1 MVDSASLSAQRL
13 GQSEPSRLPGRMR
26 DDVERFVATIKSGAA
41 IIAASVLVCVGL
53 TLAYLLLIPPTYVAT
68 GRILVEPKSV
78 QIVNSGG
85 ASRAPSEVGLL
96 EVESQ
101 VYVLT
106 SKAVLDRVIEK
117 EGLVADPEF
126 GARPEGLITSLLG
139 ISGEP
144 SDPREKA
151 LRELERVI
159 TVGRNQSSLVMTVS
173 VRASS
178 PERAQRLS
186 DAVMAAYLAEEG
198 HERAKLAGR
207 VAGSVFDRLGEL
219 RERVRD
225 AEDRVER
232 YRRDHGIV
240 TTGGQPVLEQQLN
253 QVTREIST
261 VGARVEQ
268 LNSIMIQ
275 VRGIRTGALDLDAL
289 PEAQRTGTIETLRSR
304 LALARQAAASLGAN
318 LGPRHPARQAAEA
331 EAIEVRSLVDREL
344 EAILQATTAELDRTR
359 SAEAGLKTRLTEL
372 KTELT
377 RINAASVGLRELVR
391 EVEANRT
398 IYEAFLARSREL
410 REEER
415 LQGEPARIIN
425 WAIRPSRPAGPSP
438 ILLLAA
444 SIIFGLG
451 CGTTLA
457 WLRDQIFDGR

>member
-1 MVDSASLSAQRL
+1 MVDSASLSAQRI
-13 GQSEPSRLPGRMR
+13 GRSEPPHMPGRMR
-26 DDVERFVATIKSGAA
+26 HDVERFVDTVRSGAA
-41 IIAASVLVCVGL
+41 IIAASVFVCAGL
-53 TLAYLLLIPPTYVAT
+53 AVAYLLLIPPTFVAT

-78 QIVNSGG
+78 QIVNANS
-85 ASRAPSEVGLL
+85 ASRTQGEIGVL

-101 VYVLT
+101 IYVLT
-106 SKAVLDRVIEK
+106 SKSVLDRVIEK

-126 GARPEGLITSLLG
+126 GARPEGLISSLLG
-139 ISGEP
+139 LSSEP
-144 SDPREKA
+144 DDRRDKA
-151 LRELERVI
+151 MRELERVI

-186 DAVMAAYLAEEG
+186 DALMAAYLAEEG
-198 HERAKLAGR
+198 HERTKLAGR
-207 VAGSVFDRLGEL
+207 VAGSVYDRLGEL

-225 AEDRVER
+225 AEERVER
-232 YRRDHGIV
+232 YRRDYGIV
-240 TTGGQPVLEQQLN
+240 TTGGQPVLEQQVN

-268 LNSIMIQ
+268 LNSIMVQ
-275 VRGIRTGALDLDAL
+275 VRGIRTGVLDLDAL

-331 EAIEVRSLVDREL
+331 EATEVRSLVDREL
-344 EAILQATTAELDRTR
+344 EAILQATTTELDRAR
-359 SAEAGLKTRLTEL
+359 SAEAGLRTRLTEL
-372 KTELT
+372 KAELT

-391 EVEANRT
+391 EVDANRS

-410 REEER
+410 HEEGR

-425 WAIRPSRPAGPSP
+425 WAIKPSRPAGPSP

-451 CGTTLA
+451 IGTTLA
-457 WLRDQIFDGR
+457 WLRDQIFDRR

>member
-13 GQSEPSRLPGRMR
+13 GQSEPSRMPGRMR
-26 DDVERFVATIKSGAA
+26 HDVEQFIDTVRSGAA
-41 IIAASVLVCVGL
+41 IIAASIIICVGL
-53 TLAYLLLIPPTYVAT
+53 TLAYVLLIPPTFVAT

-78 QIVNSGG
+78 QIVN
-85 ASRAPSEVGLL
+85 ANNAARAPSDIGVL

-117 EGLVADPEF
+117 EGLLTDAEF
-126 GARPEGLITSLLG
+126 GARPEGLISSLLG

-144 SDPREKA
+144 NDPHDKA

-159 TVGRNQSSLVMTVS
+159 TVGRNQSSLVVTVS

-178 PERAQRLS
+178 AERAQRLS

-225 AEDRVER
+225 AEERAER
-232 YRRDHGIV
+232 YRRENGIV
-240 TTGGQPVLEQQLN
+240 TTGGQPVLEQQVN

-261 VGARVEQ
+261 IGARVEQ
-268 LNSIMIQ
+268 LNSIMVQ
-275 VRGIRTGALDLDAL
+275 VRGIRAGTLDLDAL

-331 EAIEVRSLVDREL
+331 EAIEVRNLVDREL
-344 EAILQATTAELDRTR
+344 EAILQSTTTELDRAR
-359 SAEAGLKTRLTEL
+359 SAEAGLRTRLAEL
-372 KTELT
+372 KAELA
-377 RINAASVGLRELVR
+377 RMNAASVGLRELVR
-391 EVEANRT
+391 EVDANRS

-410 REEER
+410 HEEER

-425 WAIRPSRPAGPSP
+425 WAVKPSRPAGPSP

-444 SIIFGLG
+444 SIIFGMG
-451 CGTTLA
+451 IGTTFA
-457 WLRDQIFDGR
+457 WLRDQIFDRR